1 MERPVKKFAAVVGC
15 SVVLL
20 TACGSNSKSTSA
32 ATKSTSV
39 GSAAFC
45 TNVKALGSVSKATQ
59 DAMAM
64 NPSESM
70 KDFEALATKVA
81 GLKASAPANLVA
93 AIDTVAARYTL
104 ESKAETMKAADPSG
118 GKEET
123 QMLADHKAADD
134 AAFAKLIAGAR
145 STCKVDVS

>member
-1 MERPVKKFAAVVGC
+1 MKKLVGSLGC
-15 SVVLL
+15 AVVLL

-32 ATKSTSV
+32 NTKSTSV

-45 TNVKALGSVSKATQ
+45 TNVKALGSVSKAIR

-70 KDFEALATKVA
+70 KDFDALAAKVTA
-81 GLKASAPANLVA
+81 LRASAPANLDA
-93 AIDTVAARYTL
+93 SIDTVAARYTL
-104 ESKAETMKAADPSG
+104 ESKAESMKAADPSG

-134 AAFAKLIAGAR
+134 AAFAKLIAGAK
-145 STCKVDVS
+145 SSCNIDIS